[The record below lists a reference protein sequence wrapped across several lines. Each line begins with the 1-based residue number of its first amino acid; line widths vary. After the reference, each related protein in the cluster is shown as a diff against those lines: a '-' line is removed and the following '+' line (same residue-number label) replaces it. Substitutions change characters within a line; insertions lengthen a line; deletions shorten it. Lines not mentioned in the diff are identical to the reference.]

1 MLSVPH
7 SRPEARRNPG
17 LTASCLTSIRYS
29 VRHVRQGRYQ
39 RLSLFAAAFDLTWLT
54 CLSSGNHHLPG
65 TLRFPVQITRVTHLT
80 EDGVDRQFIKTQVGH
95 ESDSSLAIYT
105 HVSSDFMNSA
115 LRRALAPA
123 FSDGTGNGTES
134 ASGKRKDRK

>member
-1 MLSVPH
+1 MPS
-7 SRPEARRNPG
+7 
-17 LTASCLTSIRYS
+17 TRYF
-29 VRHVRQGRYQ
+29 QDQ
-39 RLSLFAAAFDLTWLT
+39 
-54 CLSSGNHHLPG
+54 
-65 TLRFPVQITRVTHLT
+65 VQINYITHLT